1 VAQHALHVLPAFLLL
16 QMLGF
21 KCGSK
26 RCGAPAASGSDAALV
41 CVTAPAFAVHFTTP
55 KLQESAGLIGKEA
68 PHLYTL
74 ARDGALYAWTYRKTE
89 AAAAPAAAEAAGA
102 VGRKRRRLGEEG
114 PEDEDEEGGSS
125 SSDSEDEG
133 DRADGEEEQDA
144 AAGAAAGQAIQLR
157 RRQQGQQQAAGQQ
170 QSHTFAGGHWKL
182 TEKHYFNQRGAK
194 LSAAAFQGPVGLLAV
209 GFSNGVFE
217 LLQLPDLTTV
227 HTLSIGRE
235 RLSSLEFNAAGD
247 WIAVGSA
254 QLGQLLVWEWRS
266 ETYVLKQ
273 QGHFYDVAAS
283 AFSPEGAYLVTG
295 ADDAK
300 VGGMLCMLRLLC
312 CDVVQCG
319 VLHLPAR
326 GCPSC
331 PLRWAGLG
339 AVQLGWVRRHPM
351 CGQSST
357 LLLIATH
364 AAAIGPCRSRCGR
377 CPMASASSPS
387 QTTRRPLPQC
397 SSCPGGPALQPMLR
411 RPAGAWLP
419 AVILLVVIHT
429 FSGSHQSI

>member
-1 VAQHALHVLPAFLLL
+1 
-16 QMLGF
+16 M
-21 KCGSK
+21 
-26 RCGAPAASGSDAALV
+26 
-41 CVTAPAFAVHFTTP
+41 HFTTA

-74 ARDGALYAWTYRKTE
+74 ARDGALFAWTYRKSEVAAPAGTV
-89 AAAAPAAAEAAGA
+89 AAAAAGA
-102 VGRKRRRLGEEG
+102 AGRKRRRLGEEG
-114 PEDEDEEGGSS
+114 QEQEGEDGGSS
-125 SSDSEDEG
+125 SSDEDDEE
-133 DRADGEEEQDA
+133 AEDGEEEQDA
-144 AAGAAAGQAIQLR
+144 AAAAAAGAAAGRAIQLR
-157 RRQQGQQQAAGQQ
+157 GRQQDQQQAAAAAQQQQ

-300 VGGMLCMLRLLC
+300 VGAVLLHAAPCGATLWCAALCPPVGGCLCAVGWLLC
-312 CDVVQCG
+312 GVV
-319 VLHLPAR
+319 
-326 GCPSC
+326 
-331 PLRWAGLG
+331 
-339 AVQLGWVRRHPM
+339 
-351 CGQSST
+351 
-357 LLLIATH
+357 
-364 AAAIGPCRSRCGR
+364 
-377 CPMASASSPS
+377 
-387 QTTRRPLPQC
+387 
-397 SSCPGGPALQPMLR
+397 
-411 RPAGAWLP
+411 
-419 AVILLVVIHT
+419 
-429 FSGSHQSI
+429 

>member
-1 VAQHALHVLPAFLLL
+1 VP
-16 QMLGF
+16 
-21 KCGSK
+21 
-26 RCGAPAASGSDAALV
+26 
-41 CVTAPAFAVHFTTP
+41 
-55 KLQESAGLIGKEA
+55 
-68 PHLYTL
+68 
-74 ARDGALYAWTYRKTE
+74 
-89 AAAAPAAAEAAGA
+89 AAAATTGAA
-102 VGRKRRRLGEEG
+102 GRKRRRLGEEG
-114 PEDEDEEGGSS
+114 QGDDDEEEGGSS
-125 SSDSEDEG
+125 SGSEEEDEG
-133 DRADGEEEQDA
+133 EDAEEDA

-157 RRQQGQQQAAGQQ
+157 GQQQQPAAAGQQ

-300 VGGMLCMLRLLC
+300 VGGMLCVLRLLC
-312 CDVVQCG
+312 CVCCAAFVVMWCG
-319 VLHLPAR
+319 VPRLPAT

-331 PLRWAGLG
+331 PC
-339 AVQLGWVRRHPM
+339 AVGWLL
-351 CGQSST
+351 CST
-357 LLLIATH
+357 
-364 AAAIGPCRSRCGR
+364 
-377 CPMASASSPS
+377 
-387 QTTRRPLPQC
+387 
-397 SSCPGGPALQPMLR
+397 
-411 RPAGAWLP
+411 
-419 AVILLVVIHT
+419 V
-429 FSGSHQSI
+429 